1 MTVLITDST
10 VFVNFATV
18 SQLPLLRAVLRDRG
32 RWTEAVATETDRF
45 AAQHP
50 ELALDKLSL
59 WMGDPIE
66 FPARATSDIQAYRRA
81 LAIPGEPATK
91 NLGEA
96 EAIYALEHWPGLRG
110 EVLVTDDRP
119 AGHFAAGRGLQ
130 VWDTGRLL
138 ADGHQAGEIGC
149 PDAWELLKLMFAKG
163 RGVRVPADHRD
174 VC

>member
-1 MTVLITDST
+1 VTVLITDST

-18 SQLPLLRAVLRDRG
+18 SRLALLRIVLRGRG
-32 RWTEAVATETDRF
+32 RWTEAVAVETDRF

-50 ELALDKLSL
+50 ELALDKLST
-59 WMGDPIE
+59 WMSDPTE
-66 FPARATSDIQAYRRA
+66 FPARALRDIQAYRRA
-81 LAIPGEPATK
+81 LSMPGEPPTK

-96 EAIYALEHWPGLRG
+96 EAIYALEHWPGVRG

-119 AGHFAAGRGLQ
+119 AAHFARVRGLQ

-138 ADGHQAGEIGC
+138 GDGFQAGEIDC
-149 PDAWELLKLMFAKG
+149 PDAWDLLKLMRTKG
-163 RGVRVPADHRD
+163 RGVYVPADHRA